1 MKRITKIAD
10 VVEMVDRITHSL
22 GEIPQGF
29 SINVE
34 MEYKDYENLIKYFN
48 LIGMVKLYSFSM
60 GVCTLNVSGVLVKL
74 ICLPEDN
81 TEKPKINYGRITEI

>member
-10 VVEMVDRITHSL
+10 VVEIVNDIRHSL

-34 MEYKDYENLIKYFN
+34 MGYNDYHNLIKYFN
-48 LIGMVKLYSFSM
+48 QIGIVKLHSFSI
-60 GVCTLNVSGVLVKL
+60 GVCTLNVSGILVKL

-81 TEKPKINYGRITEI
+81 TEKPKLNYGRITEV